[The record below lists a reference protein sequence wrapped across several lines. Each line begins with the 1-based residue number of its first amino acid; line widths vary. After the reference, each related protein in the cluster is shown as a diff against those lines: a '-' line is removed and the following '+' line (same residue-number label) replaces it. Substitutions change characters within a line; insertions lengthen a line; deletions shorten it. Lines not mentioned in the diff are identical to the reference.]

1 MAEGLGGGGVEE
13 YKDVLLPSIPTTN
26 AASPRLPLG
35 SLVSNT
41 ITATPSKR
49 TLTEDLRSADAKIRS
64 ADTVKGARF
73 TQRTEEKRLY
83 KAHQRRTRGGVIPAA
98 PRRRQFYK

>member
-49 TLTEDLRSADAKIRS
+49 TLTEDLRSADAK
-64 ADTVKGARF
+64 VGGYGKGGKVHPEDR
-73 TQRTEEKRLY
+73 R
-83 KAHQRRTRGGVIPAA
+83 KAPI
-98 PRRRQFYK
+98 

>member
-1 MAEGLGGGGVEE
+1 MAEGLGDGGVEE

-41 ITATPSKR
+41 ITATPCKR
-49 TLTEDLRSADAKIRS
+49 TLTEDLRSADAKVGGCGKEGKVHPEDR
-64 ADTVKGARF
+64 R
-73 TQRTEEKRLY
+73 
-83 KAHQRRTRGGVIPAA
+83 KAFI
-98 PRRRQFYK
+98 